1 MSGAE
6 EWSGAERIVRC
17 MSEPGVSEYESQVL
31 AKSQVLKKK
40 VRCWRKKGQVR
51 ARCWDL
57 CAGGAW
63 WLRRRV
69 LSRKPW
75 TGGSC
80 DQHSGLKDCQDANRR
95 GKLIQATNLETSSPH
110 GHF

>member
-1 MSGAE
+1 M
-6 EWSGAERIVRC
+6 VRC
-17 MSEPGVSEYESQVL
+17 MSEPGISEYESQVL
-31 AKSQVLKKK
+31 AKSQVLK
-40 VRCWRKKGQVR
+40 KKGQVR

-63 WLRRRV
+63 WLRSRV

-80 DQHSGLKDCQDANRR
+80 DKHLGLKDCQDANRR
-95 GKLIQATNLETSSPH
+95 GKLIQVTNLETSSPH